1 VYTFSVANSSA
12 IDRLRSIE
20 SKIRVISGLDGV
32 NPMLVELLDGISED
46 AEWLCDTLWSAWATV
61 EAYQHELRG
70 LYNGDI

>member
-1 VYTFSVANSSA
+1 M
-12 IDRLRSIE
+12 
-20 SKIRVISGLDGV
+20 ISGLDGV